1 MQPLQRRRKSCSP
14 RSLVLEEDLAGIRA
28 VNINVAT
35 GTGLIFR
42 RLIVRRTLGGLG
54 WHTTQRQRMA
64 LQAKNIDLA
73 HSQQTWISGTV
84 GHMTTC
90 AALRFY
96 RQVLI
101 YEWTFGI
108 RMTLEANLILRPAG
122 SQLLRQKTAMRIV
135 TVVATY
141 QFLVHPMAIRAGEFS
156 LFFRMTPVAQSRR
169 FLN

>member
-1 MQPLQRRRKSCSP
+1 M
-14 RSLVLEEDLAGIRA
+14 LEEDLAGIRA

-64 LQAKNIDLA
+64 LQAKKIDLA

-90 AALRFY
+90 AALGFY
-96 RQVLI
+96 WQVLI
-101 YEWTFGI
+101 DEWTFGI
-108 RMTLEANLILRPAG
+108 GMTFKANLILRPAG
-122 SQLLRQKTAMRIV
+122 SQLLRQKTAVRIM
-135 TVVATY
+135 TVVAAY
-141 QFLVHPMAIRAGEFS
+141 
-156 LFFRMTPVAQSRR
+156 
-169 FLN
+169 